1 MAQVRP
7 APVLL
12 SVVTIRR
19 TPAGSMTEAL
29 RAIDRSAQTNGYARG
44 KQATAPLA
52 QGLLKVDW
60 GCVIT
65 AGSKP
70 ASRCNQVIYCNA
82 KHAPTVEKRHLQHHR
97 RPLVVG
103 VVAGFCRDSMFDHSE
118 TWRHHRVV
126 QQGRDDPP

>member
-1 MAQVRP
+1 MAQVGPRLF
-7 APVLL
+7 LL
-12 SVVTIRR
+12 SAVTIRR

-29 RAIDRSAQTNGYARG
+29 RAIDRSAQTNGYAQE

-52 QGLLKVDW
+52 QGLLMVDW
-60 GCVIT
+60 GYVIT

-70 ASRCNQVIYCNA
+70 VNHCNQLIYGHLQ
-82 KHAPTVEKRHLQHHR
+82 HAPTVEKRHLQHHR

-126 QQGRDDPP
+126 LQGRDDPP